1 MIASKTNNVASM
13 VIESVSILIIEYAF
27 FNFIKEDLVSQHEHA
42 THWGNT
48 VAWLNI

>member
-1 MIASKTNNVASM
+1 M
-13 VIESVSILIIEYAF
+13 VIESVSILIIEHVEYAF